1 MMGTASRN
9 APQTTTEPAMLGII
23 RSRIM
28 AGLATC
34 LNFLLLN
41 LALVIASLP
50 LITLPV
56 AINAAWVALERW
68 RVDGEDRVVRE
79 FLLALRSRPRLRTT
93 WTLGVPI
100 AATLVGVEEV
110 HYFLLDSARNLLAN
124 VCLGCGLSAMLI
136 TATGIGYL
144 LALAARYPLLQPTE
158 IWRVAAQLAIR
169 NLFRTGPLFIAEILA
184 AVVLVLDDPALL
196 LVGAPIAL
204 LNLMRATARL
214 GVRKVTGAGSL

>member
-1 MMGTASRN
+1 MV
-9 APQTTTEPAMLGII
+9 GII

-28 AGLATC
+28 AGLATA

-41 LALVIASLP
+41 LALVIASVP

-56 AINAAWVALERW
+56 AVNSAWIALERW

-79 FLLALRSRPRLRTT
+79 FLSALRSSPSLRTT
-93 WTLGVPI
+93 WSLGIPI

-110 HYFLLDSARNLLAN
+110 HYFLLDSARNLIAN
-124 VCLGCGLSAMLI
+124 VCLGCGLCAILI

-144 LALAARYPLLQPTE
+144 LALSARYPFVQPTE

-169 NLFRTGPLFIAEILA
+169 NLFRTGPIFVAEILVT
-184 AVVLVLDDPALL
+184 VVLVLDDPALL

-214 GVRKVTGAGSL
+214 GVRKVTAGGSL